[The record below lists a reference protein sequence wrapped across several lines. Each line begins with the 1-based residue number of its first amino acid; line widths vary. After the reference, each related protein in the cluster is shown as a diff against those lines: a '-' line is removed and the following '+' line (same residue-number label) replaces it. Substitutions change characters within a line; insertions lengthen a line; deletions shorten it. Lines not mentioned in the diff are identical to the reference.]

1 MIYAGLVIG
10 VVILIGYEDLE
21 IQELLLGIPC
31 FMSCQLLST
40 DVLTFVLS
48 SDLAPTFRVPTYG
61 YVRLTSLLTLFS
73 TALLYLLMI
82 KLESTWFIEDV
93 FALSLALMCVR
104 VYKFRSLK
112 TLSAV
117 YVLIFG
123 LLAV

>member
-10 VVILIGYEDLE
+10 LVILIGYEDLE

-31 FMSCQLLST
+31 FMSCHLLST